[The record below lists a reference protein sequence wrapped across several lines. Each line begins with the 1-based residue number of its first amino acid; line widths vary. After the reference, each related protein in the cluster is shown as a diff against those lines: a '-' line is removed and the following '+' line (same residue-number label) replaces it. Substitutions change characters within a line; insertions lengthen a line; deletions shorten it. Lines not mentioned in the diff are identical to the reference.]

1 MVLHRERQFGLF
13 DNLGLDNH
21 SLDHGLLHKMLEDP
35 AVDDV
40 CIGLLAESDLLQE
53 PQVVGF
59 LGWDRQLF
67 CVLHELEVKV
77 GFVGVL
83 QCLDVRT
90 WLCFFCQ
97 LGVCLED
104 RRHTD

>member
-1 MVLHRERQFGLF
+1 
-13 DNLGLDNH
+13 
-21 SLDHGLLHKMLEDP
+21 
-35 AVDDV
+35 
-40 CIGLLAESDLLQE
+40 
-53 PQVVGF
+53 
-59 LGWDRQLF
+59 
-67 CVLHELEVKV
+67 
-77 GFVGVL
+77 VGVL